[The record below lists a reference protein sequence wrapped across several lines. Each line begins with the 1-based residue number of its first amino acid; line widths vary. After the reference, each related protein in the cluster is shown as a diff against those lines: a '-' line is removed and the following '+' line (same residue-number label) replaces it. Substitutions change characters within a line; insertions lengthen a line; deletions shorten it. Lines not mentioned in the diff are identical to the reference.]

1 MRYQLYSISVDT
13 IQGEICF
20 VAECRMRLTGVN
32 PFAATKRRRRIRPC
46 DTPKTANGPAK
57 AAGPLLAPDLL
68 VGERGFE
75 PPYLANFMNEDETP

>member
-1 MRYQLYSISVDT
+1 
-13 IQGEICF
+13 
-20 VAECRMRLTGVN
+20 MRLTGVISS
-32 PFAATKRRRRIRPC
+32 AATKRRRRMRPC

-75 PPYLANFMNEDETP
+75 PLYPCYFVNRRETLCDTAGPIL